1 MKILV
6 LSVLGLFLA
15 FCGFVQAIDE
25 SLVLYVSLDE
35 GQGNSAKDGSLAKTH
50 GKYVGKPKWVV
61 GKLGKAIDAPGGK
74 EHISIYA
81 DPAVFSINTSKR
93 IVKLANTN
101 ITEVATFSTDTANG
115 AFVKADVRYIRVTNL
130 DGTDALQVG
139 LDDEDSDAAY
149 TSVAANS
156 SIIYTGTTVE
166 GDNGGSTLDAATALK
181 VKGIANQQ
189 LEVFIASV

>member
-1 MKILV
+1 MADTDLNAATLTVTIAEALAIGHDNGSSDARDFAQTCTHTYTGIL
-6 LSVLGLFLA
+6 
-15 FCGFVQAIDE
+15 
-25 SLVLYVSLDE
+25 
-35 GQGNSAKDGSLAKTH
+35 NS
-50 GKYVGKPKWVV
+50 
-61 GKLGKAIDAPGGK
+61 
-74 EHISIYA
+74 
-81 DPAVFSINTSKR
+81 SKR
-93 IVKLANTN
+93 IIKLPNSN
-101 ITEVATFSTDTANG
+101 LNEVVTFSNDDVNNG
-115 AFVKADVRYIRVTNL
+115 KFIIGDVRYIRVTNL

-156 SIIYTGTTVE
+156 SIMYTGTTVE